1 MGKAVIYVAGN
12 PDSYPVEY
20 YDAREGIYKGMIP
33 RLFQEFSEGWDY
45 DIRYY
50 EPGEEDLREPLARDR
65 QVDIISGCAGEES
78 FRHSPQGEVLVLDTR
93 TGESEISYRILV
105 TDAAPGQLKADLE
118 EFLSGVSGES
128 MAGMLIDCSKERP
141 ALYRRRTRLA
151 FGGLGVV
158 ILGLAGC
165 MAGRKVPKVPQS
177 RGQKG

>member
-65 QVDIISGCAGEES
+65 QVDIISGCVGEES
-78 FRHSPQGEVLVLDTR
+78 FRHSPQGEV
-93 TGESEISYRILV
+93 TGAGHKNR
-105 TDAAPGQLKADLE
+105 
-118 EFLSGVSGES
+118 GE
-128 MAGMLIDCSKERP
+128 
-141 ALYRRRTRLA
+141 
-151 FGGLGVV
+151 
-158 ILGLAGC
+158 
-165 MAGRKVPKVPQS
+165 
-177 RGQKG
+177 

>member
-65 QVDIISGCAGEES
+65 QVDIIAG
-78 FRHSPQGEVLVLDTR
+78 
-93 TGESEISYRILV
+93 
-105 TDAAPGQLKADLE
+105 AAE
-118 EFLSGVSGES
+118 
-128 MAGMLIDCSKERP
+128 
-141 ALYRRRTRLA
+141 
-151 FGGLGVV
+151 GGLGGVSFR
-158 ILGLAGC
+158 GF
-165 MAGRKVPKVPQS
+165 GRVYG
-177 RGQKG
+177 RNAH